1 VSNENAGSVT
11 ADRLDGALV
20 LSRVAAEQ
28 VDHENEVKQPNFITT
43 LIQFILRTALIVA
56 LVAVGWAIYSQ
67 LPHQLVTEP
76 QAANGETLLQIVLRA
91 SPNSGSG
98 IVEIP
103 IELYPIDIVSV
114 RDEYFTER
122 RAGKRFDD
130 FLSEKMKGRNPVT
143 AKLDKQ
149 GQTSVVINPGNWWLH
164 ALLSGDEELEWRL
177 PIKVSGRKQTVELTS
192 QNIYARTRSF

>member
-1 VSNENAGSVT
+1 MKHSNFFN
-11 ADRLDGALV
+11 
-20 LSRVAAEQ
+20 
-28 VDHENEVKQPNFITT
+28 I
-43 LIQFILRTALIVA
+43 LIQLLLRTGLVVA

-67 LPHQLVTEP
+67 LPHQPANDP
-76 QAANGETLLQIVLRA
+76 QAANGETLLQIVLRPSSSNGA
-91 SPNSGSG
+91 A
-98 IVEIP
+98 VLDIP
-103 IELYPIDIVSV
+103 VELYPVDIVSV

-130 FLSEKMKGRNPVT
+130 FLNERMKGRNPVT

-149 GQTSVVINPGNWWLH
+149 GQTSVQINPGDWWLH

-192 QNIYARTRSF
+192 QNIYTRTRSF

>member
-1 VSNENAGSVT
+1 M
-11 ADRLDGALV
+11 
-20 LSRVAAEQ
+20 
-28 VDHENEVKQPNFITT
+28 
-43 LIQFILRTALIVA
+43 
-56 LVAVGWAIYSQ
+56 AVGWAIYSQ
-67 LPHQLVTEP
+67 LPHQPVSEP
-76 QAANGETLLQIVLRA
+76 HAANGETVLQIVLRP
-91 SPNSGSG
+91 SLNRE
-98 IVEIP
+98 VEVLDIP
-103 IELYPIDIVSV
+103 VELYPVDIVSV

-130 FLSEKMKGRNPVT
+130 FLSERMKGRNPVT
-143 AKLDKQ
+143 AKLDRQ

>member
-1 VSNENAGSVT
+1 VKQSNFFNTLVQ
-11 ADRLDGALV
+11 LV
-20 LSRVAAEQ
+20 LR
-28 VDHENEVKQPNFITT
+28 TG
-43 LIQFILRTALIVA
+43 LIAA

-67 LPHQLVTEP
+67 LPHQLATEP
-76 QAANGETLLQIVLRA
+76 QAANGETVLQIVLRPSSNRGA
-91 SPNSGSG
+91 E
-98 IVEIP
+98 VLDIP
-103 IELYPIDIVSV
+103 VELYPVDIVSV

-130 FLSEKMKGRNPVT
+130 FLSERMKGRNPVT

-192 QNIYARTRSF
+192 QNIYTRTRSF

>member
-1 VSNENAGSVT
+1 MKQSSFSNTVIQ
-11 ADRLDGALV
+11 LV
-20 LSRVAAEQ
+20 
-28 VDHENEVKQPNFITT
+28 
-43 LIQFILRTALIVA
+43 LRTALIAA

-67 LPHQLVTEP
+67 LPHQPASEP
-76 QAANGETLLQIVLRA
+76 QAANGETVLQIVLRP
-91 SPNSGSG
+91 SLNRE
-98 IVEIP
+98 VEVLDIP
-103 IELYPIDIVSV
+103 VELYPVDIVSV

-130 FLSEKMKGRNPVT
+130 FLSERMKGRNPVT
-143 AKLDKQ
+143 AKLDRR
-149 GQTSVVINPGNWWLH
+149 GQTSVVINPGKWWLH

>member
-1 VSNENAGSVT
+1 MET
-11 ADRLDGALV
+11 RDLH
-20 LSRVAAEQ
+20 VAVEQ
-28 VDHENEVKQPNFITT
+28 VERNDVKQSNFIST
-43 LIQFILRTALIVA
+43 LIQFVLRTALIVA

-67 LPHQLVTEP
+67 LPHQAVTEP
-76 QAANGETLLQIVLRA
+76 QAANGETILQIVLRA
-91 SPNSGSG
+91 SPNSGAG
-98 IVEIP
+98 TLDIP
-103 IELYPIDIVSV
+103 VELYPIDIVSV

-192 QNIYARTRSF
+192 QNLYARTRSF

>member
-1 VSNENAGSVT
+1 MKHSNSFN
-11 ADRLDGALV
+11 
-20 LSRVAAEQ
+20 
-28 VDHENEVKQPNFITT
+28 T
-43 LIQFILRTALIVA
+43 LIQVLLRTGLVAA

-67 LPHQLVTEP
+67 LPHQPANDP
-76 QAANGETLLQIVLRA
+76 QAANGETLLQIVLRPSSSSDA
-91 SPNSGSG
+91 A
-98 IVEIP
+98 VLDIP
-103 IELYPIDIVSV
+103 VELYPVDLVSV

-130 FLSEKMKGRNPVT
+130 FLNERMKGRNPVT

-149 GQTSVVINPGNWWLH
+149 GQTSVVINPGDWWLH

-192 QNIYARTRSF
+192 QNIYTRTRSF